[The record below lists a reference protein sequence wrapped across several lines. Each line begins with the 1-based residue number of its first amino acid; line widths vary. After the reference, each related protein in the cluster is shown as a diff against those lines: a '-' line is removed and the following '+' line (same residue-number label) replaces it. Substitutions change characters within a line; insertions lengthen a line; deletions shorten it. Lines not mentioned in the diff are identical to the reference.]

1 MKKKIIY
8 LFIPL
13 LFSCSEAYKVYEV
26 TGVVLDIDENAK
38 SILVDHDSI
47 SGFMMPMV
55 MPFKI
60 KNKTILKN
68 ITKYDSVSFDFIIT
82 EKTSYAENF
91 KKLGESSL
99 KFEEDEFWE
108 EDEYQQKKIGQK
120 LSKVNFIDTKGDS
133 TSLNQFKD
141 NYIFISF
148 IFTRCPVPNMCPA
161 VVIKNGV
168 LARKFKD
175 YSELKFIMVSFD
187 YIYDTPTI
195 LDSYYGNIIKDF
207 PNWMVWSSVRNTSD
221 LYTLTSEVG
230 ASYWGIEENNI
241 GHNLRSVL
249 IGPDRKLL
257 KVWEGDEWLA
267 GEVGKELNNYMKF
280 MK

>member
-26 TGVVLDIDENAK
+26 TGVVLEIDENEK

-68 ITKYDSVSFDFIIT
+68 VTKYDSISFDFIIT
-82 EKTSYAENF
+82 ERTSYAENF

-108 EDEYQQKKIGQK
+108 EDEYQQKEIGQK
-120 LSKVNFIDTKGDS
+120 LSEVNFIDTKGDS
-133 TSLNQFKD
+133 TSLNQFRD

-161 VVIKNGV
+161 IVIKNGV

-175 YSELKFIMVSFD
+175 YSKLKFIMVSFD
-187 YIYDTPTI
+187 YIYDTPLV
-195 LDSYYGNIIKDF
+195 LDSFYGSIIQEF
-207 PNWMVWSSVRNTSD
+207 PNWMVWSSVKNISD

-230 ASYWGIEENNI
+230 SSYWGIEENNI

-249 IGPDRKLL
+249 IGPGRKLL
-257 KVWEGDEWLA
+257 KVWKGDEWLA
-267 GEVGKELNNYMKF
+267 GEVGKELNNYVKF
-280 MK
+280 IK

>member
-1 MKKKIIY
+1 M
-8 LFIPL
+8 
-13 LFSCSEAYKVYEV
+13 LFSCSETYKVYEV

-47 SGFMMPMV
+47 SGFMSPMV

-68 ITKYDSVSFDFIIT
+68 ITKHDSISFDFIIT
-82 EKTSYAENF
+82 EKTSYSENF
-91 KKLGESSL
+91 KRLGKSSL
-99 KFEEDEFWE
+99 KFEEDDFWDD
-108 EDEYQQKKIGQK
+108 DEYQQKEIGQK
-120 LSKVNFIDTKGDS
+120 LSEVNFIDSKGEL
-133 TSLNQFKD
+133 TSLNLFRD
-141 NYIFISF
+141 SYVFISF
-148 IFTRCPVPNMCPA
+148 IFTKCPVPNMCPA

-175 YSELKFIMVSFD
+175 SNKLKFIMVSFD

-195 LDSYYGNIIKDF
+195 LDSYYGNIIKDY
-207 PNWMVWSSVRNTSD
+207 PNWMVWSSVKNTSD

-257 KVWEGDEWLA
+257 KVWKGDEWLA
-267 GEVGKELNNYMKF
+267 GEVGKELNNYVKF
-280 MK
+280 IK